1 MGFAVSFTALFKIDP
16 VNKENIKSPEK
27 ATFFIS
33 YFSKQSD
40 NANVI
45 LKPVTFALQM
55 PPMVGMR
62 GSHFVIPSNH
72 KKSTEPERT

>member
-1 MGFAVSFTALFKIDP
+1 MGFAVPFTALFKIDP
-16 VNKENIKSPEK
+16 VNNENVKSPEK

-45 LKPVTFALQM
+45 LKPVTFAVQIAKC
-55 PPMVGMR
+55 VADASYGR
-62 GSHFVIPSNH
+62 H
-72 KKSTEPERT
+72 ERIALCHSE